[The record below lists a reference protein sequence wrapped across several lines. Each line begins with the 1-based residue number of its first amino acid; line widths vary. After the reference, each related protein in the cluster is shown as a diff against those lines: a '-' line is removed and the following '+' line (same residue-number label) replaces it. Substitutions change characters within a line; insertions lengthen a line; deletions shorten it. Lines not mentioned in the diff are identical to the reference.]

1 MDFLDTK
8 KKGNWFPFGL
18 FYWKIWFVNSLSARF
33 NVPVVSSKQ
42 QQKFSWFFDFFLL
55 FFWKCCFYGQLFLH
69 TSFFPS
75 PSLFCIIAILPS
87 HSKVSP
93 SIFPFVSLT
102 RSLVSRCLL
111 DWNRTSHSVADL
123 IRYLIFIRFKEKT
136 RRGYVRKWKRVWLT
150 IRFGKDGLRKAKDR
164 SIIKTWICR
173 GFIFRW

>member
-69 TSFFPS
+69 TSFSHPPPFFVLS
-75 PSLFCIIAILPS
+75 QFCLHIQKCLPRS
-87 HSKVSP
+87 
-93 SIFPFVSLT
+93 FLLSLT